1 LVAGK
6 GHVRSAKRRCRQMI
20 NMLSEIDQ
28 TEFMLAAPQNFI
40 PFDRHN

>member
-1 LVAGK
+1 ML
-6 GHVRSAKRRCRQMI
+6 SAKRWCRQMI

-40 PFDRHN
+40 PFDRHWRWRTIGG